1 LEKKLDNLNEK
12 LKNINGEKEEFF
24 NSLNK
29 TSIEDLFSLIGS
41 SRNIEDIVFKSVGKM
56 ESLKQNH
63 EDSALIYH
71 KIKEISMQQEKVG
84 EGLDENINILDNVNN
99 NIKEN
104 LSDMRRNIDYIKKRI
119 ENLKNRK

>member
-1 LEKKLDNLNEK
+1 MDNLNEK